1 MSAAGRLVR
10 PDGERRRP
18 GDATVRP
25 QPLLAPAAGAQ
36 RALERGHGPRP
47 SQAPGQ
53 GRARQFDTQQSHDSQ
68 YPGNLRIEK

>member
-18 GDATVRP
+18 RDAPVRP

-36 RALERGHGPRP
+36 RAVERGHGPRTR
-47 SQAPGQ
+47 QAPGQ
-53 GRARQFDTQQSHDSQ
+53 GRARQFDSDVMIHNIR
-68 YPGNLRIEK
+68 GI